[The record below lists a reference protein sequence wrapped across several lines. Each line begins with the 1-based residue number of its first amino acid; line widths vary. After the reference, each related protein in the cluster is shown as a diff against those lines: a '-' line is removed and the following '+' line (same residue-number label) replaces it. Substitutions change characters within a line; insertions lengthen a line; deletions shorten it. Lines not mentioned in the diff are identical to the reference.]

1 MDNAFSDAFL
11 PCVCLTH
18 SIMFLHAWVFEYILF
33 EWNRSQPQLNW
44 WSDSNDLF
52 PSSILRQCIVFLQM
66 LSWQINVNP
75 LAKKQGTSQQVLQ
88 FVHHMLQG
96 VSYNFKADFKAEKWR
111 APVWGP
117 VCLQDFAIFV
127 TGFLMNGST
136 VSATR
141 NSSRS
146 QIFLCHTLHN
156 IILEIERYNFKS
168 TFRCTFHNQD
178 YQSRKTR
185 TKNTQRNHNLRL

>member
-1 MDNAFSDAFL
+1 MHSVCSNAFM
-11 PCVCLTH
+11 TKK
-18 SIMFLHAWVFEYILF
+18 M
-33 EWNRSQPQLNW
+33 
-44 WSDSNDLF
+44 
-52 PSSILRQCIVFLQM
+52 SIL
-66 LSWQINVNP
+66 WQRNRWS
-75 LAKKQGTSQQVLQ
+75 KGTSQQVLQ

-96 VSYNFKADFKAEKWR
+96 VSYNFKADFKAETWR

-136 VSATR
+136 ISATR

-156 IILEIERYNFKS
+156 IILQIERYNFKS

-178 YQSRKTR
+178 YQSSKTR
-185 TKNTQRNHNLRL
+185 TKNTQRNHNLRLRL